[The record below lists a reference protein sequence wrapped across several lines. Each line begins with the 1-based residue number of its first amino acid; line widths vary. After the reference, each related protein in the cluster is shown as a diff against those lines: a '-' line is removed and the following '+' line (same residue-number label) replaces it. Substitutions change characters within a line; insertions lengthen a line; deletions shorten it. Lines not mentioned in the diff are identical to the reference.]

1 MSQGCVLGELAGQA
15 IRLPVGTRPPGDVA
29 ELWAQEAGVAMD
41 SDLAC
46 GRRGGSFVPLIHYSS
61 RLSTAPSFRAVAP
74 LAPASLTPSRR
85 DTSGPAESGAELRK
99 LRAQSSGSNSGGC
112 QTQKGTWCKEGG
124 LPSFICSVPGV
135 KSLLGE

>member
-15 IRLPVGTRPPGDVA
+15 VRLPVGTRPPGDVA

-112 QTQKGTWCKEGG
+112 QTQKGDLVQGAR
-124 LPSFICSVPGV
+124 LPQLYLFCPRS
-135 KSLLGE
+135 